1 MKKTRN
7 YVKAIGL
14 SMALVM
20 TNAAVLPVAQFPVYA
35 EAYARKTTVENRI
48 TFVGDTMVLDAG
60 KGKVTWSTSNKKLA
74 TVTQKGKVKA
84 LAAGNVRI
92 TAKTSKST
100 IVFKLTIRKASE
112 KVKITHHFA
121 DVEEGIKCKLSNE
134 KYFNR
139 LTQDDLDFRAQK
151 KDATLEEFKTF
162 SAAQVKAFT
171 EEEKKFIAKA
181 LKGMETLMNKKGYK
195 IPVKKD
201 IVFVKTT
208 MADEGGAMAYTHQN
222 QIYLHEDFLKAYQ
235 GYDLYFQEILCHEL
249 FHCLTRQNKNF
260 KKKMYSVI
268 NAQVMDKE
276 AEFPEEVAKKVLA
289 NPDVESFDSYVT
301 LTINGEKKKCVVF
314 PYCVRGFEKE
324 GDNFFDAIEVKLMPI
339 DDTSKLYSIEEATD
353 FWDVFGKNTNY
364 ILAIEETMADNFA
377 YAVIYDEKIQK
388 KFPNPEIFKKIQK
401 KLCE

>member
-1 MKKTRN
+1 
-7 YVKAIGL
+7 
-14 SMALVM
+14 
-20 TNAAVLPVAQFPVYA
+20 
-35 EAYARKTTVENRI
+35 
-48 TFVGDTMVLDAG
+48 
-60 KGKVTWSTSNKKLA
+60 
-74 TVTQKGKVKA
+74 
-84 LAAGNVRI
+84 
-92 TAKTSKST
+92 
-100 IVFKLTIRKASE
+100 
-112 KVKITHHFA
+112 
-121 DVEEGIKCKLSNE
+121 
-134 KYFNR
+134 
-139 LTQDDLDFRAQK
+139 
-151 KDATLEEFKTF
+151 
-162 SAAQVKAFT
+162 
-171 EEEKKFIAKA
+171 
-181 LKGMETLMNKKGYK
+181 MNKKGYK

-208 MADEGGAMAYTHQN
+208 MADEGDAMAYTHQN
-222 QIYLHEDFLKAYQ
+222 QIYLHEDFLKAYP

-364 ILAIEETMADNFA
+364 ILAIEETMAENFA

>member
-301 LTINGEKKKCVVF
+301 LTINGEKKKCIVF
-314 PYCVRGFEKE
+314 PYYVRGFEKE
-324 GDNFFDAIEVKLMPI
+324 GDTFFDANEVKLMPI

-353 FWDVFGKNTNY
+353 FWDVFGKNTSY

-377 YAVIYDEKIQK
+377 YAVIYDEEIQK